1 MQKKEKK
8 RIWALDVYKACP
20 VNQKKKR
27 KEKREGTSKGK
38 KNKKGKKK
46 IKRQRPNQEKKG
58 KRQHIDQR
66 KKRSMDW
73 TSRCELAH
81 GHFHHLLIK
90 FLSILERKHF
100 VRPEEKISGPRGVN
114 VGPNLRTR
122 HGFFRVRVGP

>member
-1 MQKKEKK
+1 MYLYKFTHVSLLKKLCPIKTKKVTKKGNHPNLLGNKNHIQKTK
-8 RIWALDVYKACP
+8 
-20 VNQKKKR
+20 NHKR
-27 KEKREGTSKGK
+27 KQKR
-38 KNKKGKKK
+38 KKK

-73 TSRCELAH
+73 TSPCELAH

-100 VRPEEKISGPRGVN
+100 GRPEEKTSGPRGVN
-114 VGPNLRTR
+114 V
-122 HGFFRVRVGP
+122 